1 MKRKVVKGSYIMRNL
16 YKIEKCQ
23 FLHNDLHFSLNENLN
38 RIQIQPAG
46 QVLADSD
53 NLAFIYLVEEEDGY
67 SYLQI
72 PQTLWP
78 ELVQLVKLNRDPYL
92 VLKDEKMVLTN
103 FTEELNA
110 LLYNIEG
117 NDNYGNE
124 FVVAVETTFKEI
136 LIGE

>member
-1 MKRKVVKGSYIMRNL
+1 MRNL

-23 FLHNDLHFSLNENLN
+23 YLHNDLHFSLNESLN
-38 RIQIQPAG
+38 RIQIEPAG

-53 NLAFIYLVEEEDGY
+53 NLAFIYLVEEGDGY
-67 SYLQI
+67 SYVQI
-72 PQTLWP
+72 PQKFWS

-92 VLKDEKMVLTN
+92 MVKDEKIKLTN
-103 FTEELNA
+103 FTEELHS
-110 LLYNIEG
+110 LLFNIEG

-124 FVVAVETTFKEI
+124 FVGTVEKIFKEI